1 MRKTSAEEKKLKGT
15 LQSCREPKGSEMEVL
30 RTSPRAPGYLSEAAA
45 EEWRR
50 VAPEAVRVGV
60 TQADMR
66 ALALLCEALATE
78 SALRAVIQ
86 QEGTTIE
93 AGSGGRKA
101 HPALAA
107 LAQSRHQAHQLLA
120 NFGLIPRSRVSM
132 PAKPAPA
139 KTNAFDRF
147 KEFRPK

>member
-1 MRKTSAEEKKLKGT
+1 MRKTTVDQKKLKAT
-15 LQSCREPKGSEMEVL
+15 LQPCREPKASEMDVL
-30 RTSPRAPGYLSEAAA
+30 RTAPRAPGYLSAAA
-45 EEWRR
+45 SEEWRR

-78 SALRAVIQ
+78 SELRAVIQ

-132 PAKPAPA
+132 PAKPPPA
-139 KTNAFDRF
+139 KENAFAQWA
-147 KEFRPK
+147 EFRPK